1 MIVLLMQSLE
11 TLADHIQQLA
21 MAPQRSPTYQ
31 MPSGISSQAGRDV
44 PAQGLHEQE
53 AGRSGL
59 HGQPLETSP
68 GTAGQ
73 HSNGRNMVLELSDN
87 IYQPDNLSSRL
98 AMGMCAASDDEGS
111 DHGRAKD
118 WEACSLTSDGSDA
131 FLDGL
136 LIRIGA
142 HSPPD
147 DDSPRYA
154 PVSSLYL
161 MLCWS
166 GFYHEQHAVAQLR
179 LLSMTNSLR
188 I

>member
-1 MIVLLMQSLE
+1 MQSLE
-11 TLADHIQQLA
+11 ILADRIQQLA
-21 MAPQRSPTYQ
+21 MAPQQQPAYQ
-31 MPSGISSQAGRDV
+31 KLSETSSEAGRGAS
-44 PAQGLHEQE
+44 AQGLHEQE
-53 AGRSGL
+53 ARHSCS
-59 HGQPLETSP
+59 HVQPLETFP
-68 GTAGQ
+68 GRAGQ
-73 HSNGRNMVLELSDN
+73 YSSGRDMGLESSDDA
-87 IYQPDNLSSRL
+87 YQPDCLSVRL
-98 AMGMCAASDDEGS
+98 AMGMGAASDDEGS
-111 DHGRAKD
+111 EHERTKD
-118 WEACSLTSDGSDA
+118 WDACSLTSDGSDA

-166 GFYHEQHAVAQLR
+166 GPYHEQHAVAQLR